1 MSNIEAV
8 TMAASP
14 GFNRFSL
21 CFLAGLLMIPVAGAQ
36 TTDEGYELTLEEVLV
51 TATKREMSL
60 QDVPLSVAA
69 LTGDTIEELSIR
81 NLEDLS
87 VYVPNFSKG
96 ETGIGPVI
104 NIRGIASGANQG
116 FEQSVVMYVDDIP
129 LSRAPLS
136 RMPIFDLERIEVLR
150 GPQNVLFGKNS
161 VGGALSFITARPTEE
176 VSGRLSLSY
185 GYEYDDYEAIGVFSG
200 PISDSVNT
208 RVAVR
213 GAQYGGYYENR
224 LNGRDEEDRE
234 EKTVR
239 ATFDI
244 GNSDDLSLLFKVEHS
259 SVKGLGLG
267 EEVVAGYRNPLPQ
280 SLLNPFGGMN
290 FAEAAA
296 FLSFLTQQDI
306 GSTQVSQDRV
316 RDTNPDEFYDLTMD
330 TVHLIAEW
338 EFDAFTLTSV
348 TGWLGYEEERLYDG
362 DLTGVDV
369 LSQNFDEEFDQ
380 FSQELRLTSK
390 SDGAVDWMAGAYFQ
404 TWNLEGDEVWVIDD
418 QNLLSALGA
427 LSPALGYFSV
437 MANST
442 SDKRYENSSDTWAVF
457 GQVAWNISDAFR
469 MTFGGRYTKETKKSF
484 RFLDIYDTVT
494 GDFNIVQAITG
505 SCLFNTDYYTLGLYS
520 EQVWLPGCAPG
531 EFVPPGGY
539 PIHAI
544 NGKISEDQFTP
555 SAILE
560 WAATDDNLFYARADK
575 GFKAGGF
582 DAKGARV
589 KDFLYD
595 PEEVWA
601 YELGAKNTLA
611 DGAAEFNLAF
621 FYMDYKD
628 LQTSSFDGQAAFIV
642 TNAAAAT
649 IKGMELESRWRAT
662 DGLTFFASA
671 GYLDAKYDDYQGA
684 SCNAW
689 ESLLTGQTI
698 CDRSGRRFSY
708 VPEWS
713 ATVGMDWVMPA
724 FKGFDFRT
732 SLDASYESDYYSDS
746 TAEESIKQDAY
757 TMLNLRLALESEQ
770 WVFSLLGKNLTDE
783 EVFEFGTTVPNSAV
797 YFGAPAYA
805 AFLKP
810 PRTIAVQAEYRF

>member
-1 MSNIEAV
+1 MRYMLGIL
-8 TMAASP
+8 TMA
-14 GFNRFSL
+14 
-21 CFLAGLLMIPVAGAQ
+21 FLAPVAGAQ
-36 TTDEGYELTLEEVLV
+36 EADEGAQPMLEEVIV
-51 TATKREMSL
+51 TATKREQSL

-69 LTGDTIEELSIR
+69 LTGDTLEELNIR

-136 RMPIFDLERIEVLR
+136 RMPIFDLERVEVLR

-161 VGGALSFITARPTEE
+161 VGGALSFVTARPTEE
-176 VSGRLSLSY
+176 LSGRFGLSY
-185 GYEYDDYEAIGVFSG
+185 EYDYDDYEAVGILSG
-200 PISDSVNT
+200 PLSDTVNA
-208 RVAVR
+208 RAAVR
-213 GAQYGGYYENR
+213 GAQYGGYYFNR

-234 EKTVR
+234 EGTVR
-239 ATFDI
+239 VSLDVDATDNI
-244 GNSDDLSLLFKVEHS
+244 DLRFKLEHS

-296 FLSFLTQQDI
+296 FLAFLTGQDI
-306 GSTQVSQDRV
+306 GSTQISKDRV
-316 RDTNPDEFYDLTMD
+316 RDTNVDEFYDLSMD
-330 TVHLIAEW
+330 TVQMIVDW
-338 EFDAFTLTSV
+338 EFDAFTMTSV

-369 LSQNFDEEFDQ
+369 LGQNFDEEFDQ
-380 FSQELRLTSK
+380 FSQEIRFTSNPGE
-390 SDGAVDWMAGAYFQ
+390 GAFDWIAGVYFQ
-404 TWNLEGDEVWVIDD
+404 TWDLEGDEVWVIDD
-418 QNLLSALGA
+418 ENLLTALGA
-427 LSPALGYFSV
+427 LSPALSYFSV

-442 SDKRYENSSDTWAVF
+442 SDKQYENSSDTWAVF
-457 GQVAWNISDAFR
+457 GQVAFDLGDALR
-469 MTFGGRYTKETKKSF
+469 LTLGGRFTKETKKSF

-494 GDFNIVQAITG
+494 GEFNIVQAITG
-505 SCLFNTDYYTLGLYS
+505 SCVFNTDYYTLGLFS
-520 EQVWLPGCAPG
+520 AAVPLPGCLPG
-531 EFVPPGGY
+531 EIVPQGGY

-544 NGKISEDQFTP
+544 NGEISEEQFTP
-555 SAILE
+555 SLILE
-560 WAATDDNLFYARADK
+560 WSATDDNMFYARADK

-589 KDFLYD
+589 KDFVYD
-595 PEEVWA
+595 PEKVWA
-601 YELGAKNTLA
+601 YEIGSKNTLA
-611 DGAAEFNLAF
+611 DGAAELNIAV
-621 FYMDYKD
+621 FYMDYED
-628 LQTSSFDGQAAFIV
+628 LQTSSFDGQAAFVV
-642 TNAAAAT
+642 TNAAEAT
-649 IKGMELESRWRAT
+649 IKGVEMEGRWQAA
-662 DGLTFFASA
+662 DGLSFFAGL
-671 GYLDAKYDDYQGA
+671 GYLDASFDKYEQA

-689 ESLLTGQTI
+689 DSLLTGQTI
-698 CDRSGRRFSY
+698 CDRSGRRFAY

-713 ATVGMDWVMPA
+713 ATIGMDWVMPA
-724 FKGFDFRT
+724 FNGFDFRT
-732 SLDASYESDYYSDS
+732 SFDASYESDYFSDS

-757 TMLNLRLALESEQ
+757 TMLNLRLALESER
-770 WVFSLLGKNLTDE
+770 WVFALLGKNLTDE
-783 EVFEFGTTVPNSAV
+783 EVYEFGTTVPNSGV

-810 PRTIAVQAEYRF
+810 PRTIALQAEYRF